1 MILQRLFDRQQTAAM
16 IWQLTYGKKV
26 EISATTTKIQELE
39 TTIRRL
45 KIRQDELG
53 SKWETLICTHAL
65 YQRNHLIISRS
76 SIHRVGIWLPYGQN
90 LSSPELDSMRD
101 RAHDHEFLKIKKCM
115 LTIKL

>member
-45 KIRQDELG
+45 KIG
-53 SKWETLICTHAL
+53 F
-65 YQRNHLIISRS
+65 
-76 SIHRVGIWLPYGQN
+76 G
-90 LSSPELDSMRD
+90 
-101 RAHDHEFLKIKKCM
+101 
-115 LTIKL
+115 